1 MTLTSREKTFIYIGG
16 FFILVFLA
24 VPGARYV
31 KKKLARLD
39 QDLQS
44 LEGEKDKIILYGTD
58 YTNIQK
64 PPANTDDIILYL
76 ENLVSQLSLADIAR
90 LTPRETAI
98 GKNYSK
104 KSVKI
109 SFKREIDSR
118 AVLSLIDKIESEKG
132 TIFRI
137 EKLVTKK
144 HSRKKGMN
152 IVSSIEVASFI
163 KKN

>member
-1 MTLTSREKTFIYIGG
+1 M
-16 FFILVFLA
+16 
-24 VPGARYV
+24 
-31 KKKLARLD
+31 
-39 QDLQS
+39 
-44 LEGEKDKIILYGTD
+44 
-58 YTNIQK
+58 
-64 PPANTDDIILYL
+64 
-76 ENLVSQLSLADIAR
+76 VSQLSLADIAR

>member
-24 VPGARYV
+24 VPGVRYV

-39 QDLQS
+39 KDLQS
-44 LEGEKDKIILYGTD
+44 LEGEKDKIVLYGTD

-64 PPANTDDIILYL
+64 PPANTEDIILYL
-76 ENLVSQLSLADIAR
+76 ENLVSELSLADIAR

-118 AVLSLIDKIESEKG
+118 AVLGLIDKIESEKG

-137 EKLVTKK
+137 EKLVTNK

>member
-1 MTLTSREKTFIYIGG
+1 MTLTSREKAFIYIGG

-24 VPGARYV
+24 VPGGRYV

-39 QDLQS
+39 KDLQS
-44 LEGEKDKIILYGTD
+44 LEGEKDKIVLYGTD
-58 YTNIQK
+58 YANIQK
-64 PPANTDDIILYL
+64 PPANTDDITLYL

-118 AVLSLIDKIESEKG
+118 AVLGLIDKVESEK
-132 TIFRI
+132 
-137 EKLVTKK
+137 EQYSESKNL
-144 HSRKKGMN
+144 SRK
-152 IVSSIEVASFI
+152 SIAE
-163 KKN
+163 KKV